1 MLMLQAFLA
10 IGSGENGL
18 SRVKVQFGRINITA
32 KSRWY
37 GRVSIQ
43 PSSRYLCLG
52 GPGPTASNKFTPA
65 PCLRMTTPIRDK
77 SAVADAKHTKH
88 EILAKVTPMLT
99 SGSCSVL
106 VCSLANRAL
115 TSRVAQK
122 IATSGGPRSRLLPR
136 PDSKQPTV
144 PFLSRGANKYIVP
157 RALHVYRHLMLNR
170 EKLIEWY
177 SLFHSFFF
185 PPM

>member
-32 KSRWY
+32 KNRWY

-43 PSSRYLCLG
+43 PSSRCLCLG

-65 PCLRMTTPIRDK
+65 PSCLRMTTPIRDK

-106 VCSLANRAL
+106 VCSLVNLAL
-115 TSRVAQK
+115 TPASLNQSLQVAV
-122 IATSGGPRSRLLPR
+122 
-136 PDSKQPTV
+136 PDHASSLAPTQ
-144 PFLSRGANKYIVP
+144 N
-157 RALHVYRHLMLNR
+157 NR
-170 EKLIEWY
+170 RC
-177 SLFHSFFF
+177 HS
-185 PPM
+185 